1 MSAYPALRNR
11 TSVQPG
17 RWVLNI
23 RMNQAVVRRML
34 ADPPVSVA
42 SQPTI
47 ERWLETQVIERT
59 RRLEEE
65 RTETLRLLAVAAEY
79 RDDDTFRHTERV
91 GIMAA
96 EIGARLELGPEQ
108 VRLLRE
114 AAPLHDVG
122 KIAIPDSILLKPDKL
137 TAEEHETM
145 KTHAA
150 HGARLMCGSS
160 SPVLRMAAEI
170 AATHHEWWDGSGY
183 PCGLAGE
190 RIPLVGRIVA
200 VADVFDALTHDRPY
214 KAAWPVAQSIARIER
229 AAGSQFDPRMVD
241 AFLRCHLQVDSR
253 PAAEP
258 GRGPSLRLAN

>member
-1 MSAYPALRNR
+1 
-11 TSVQPG
+11 
-17 RWVLNI
+17 
-23 RMNQAVVRRML
+23 ML

-47 ERWLETQVIERT
+47 ERWLEAQVIERT
-59 RRLEEE
+59 RQLEEE

-96 EIGARLELGPEQ
+96 EIAARLELGPEQ

-122 KIAIPDSILLKPDKL
+122 KIAIPDSILLKPGSL
-137 TAEEHETM
+137 TAEELDTM
-145 KTHAA
+145 KTHSS
-150 HGARLMCGSS
+150 HGARLLCACS

-190 RIPLVGRIVA
+190 RIPIMGRIVA

-214 KAAWPVAQSIARIER
+214 KPAWPVAQAIARIER
-229 AAGSQFDPRMVD
+229 AAGSQFDPRVVD
-241 AFLRCHLQVDSR
+241 AFLRCHLQAASR
-253 PAAEP
+253 LE
-258 GRGPSLRLAN
+258 GERRDRPSLRLAN